1 MRHAARMQ
9 RASDGRPIRWG
20 ILGTGRVAGRF
31 AQALRELDDARLLAA
46 GSRRLAT
53 AEAFARHHGVERAYG
68 SYAQLAADPDLDIVY
83 VASPHALHREHSLLC
98 LEAGRAVLCEKPFA
112 LNATEAREVIA
123 SARSRGLFCMEAM
136 WTRFLPAMRRL
147 TELVDAGAI
156 GELRMVTAQLG
167 FPSEP
172 DPSSRLFDP
181 ALGGGALLDLGV
193 YPLAL
198 ASQLL
203 GRPVEVASAATL
215 DATGV
220 DEQSALLLRYEGG
233 GIASLGASL
242 RNLALNEA
250 YIVGST
256 GQIRVH
262 GPLNQPQALT
272 VTPTPSPTRSP
283 TRTPSRPPPDTSRF
297 LHRVRRQPALGSLA
311 ARLAHYRRQVRPAG
325 ARTVHAPFAG
335 NGLHEQAAEAMRCL
349 RAGLAETP
357 LMPLDESIAI
367 LETMDTARRQ
377 WGLVYPQERGG

>member
-1 MRHAARMQ
+1 MQ
-9 RASDGRPIRWG
+9 RTSDGQPIRWG
-20 ILGTGRVAGRF
+20 ILGTGRIAGRF
-31 AQALRELDDARLLAA
+31 AQALREIEDARLLAV
-46 GSRRLAT
+46 GSRRRAT
-53 AEAFARHHGVERAYG
+53 AEAFARRHRVESAYG
-68 SYAQLAADPDLDIVY
+68 GYAQLAADPDLDVVY

-112 LNATEAREVIA
+112 LNATEAREVVA
-123 SARSRGLFCMEAM
+123 SARSGGLFCMEAM
-136 WTRFLPAMRRL
+136 WTRFLPAMRCL
-147 TELVDAGAI
+147 TELVDGGAI
-156 GELRMVTAQLG
+156 GEVRMVTAQLG

-172 DPSSRLFDP
+172 DPTSRLFDP

-203 GRPVEVASAATL
+203 GQPVEVASEATL
-215 DATGV
+215 GATGV

-233 GIASLGASL
+233 RIASLGASL

-250 YIVGST
+250 YIAGST

-272 VTPTPSPTRSP
+272 ITPAPSG
-283 TRTPSRPPPDTSRF
+283 PPPGASR
-297 LHRVRRQPALGSLA
+297 LLDRLRRQPALGSLA
-311 ARLAHYRRQVRPAG
+311 ARLAHYRRQVCPAG

-335 NGLHEQAAEAMRCL
+335 NGLRYQAAEAMRCL
-349 RAGLAETP
+349 RAGLTESTT
-357 LMPLDESIAI
+357 MPLDESIAI

-377 WGLVYPQERGG
+377 WGLVYPQERGR